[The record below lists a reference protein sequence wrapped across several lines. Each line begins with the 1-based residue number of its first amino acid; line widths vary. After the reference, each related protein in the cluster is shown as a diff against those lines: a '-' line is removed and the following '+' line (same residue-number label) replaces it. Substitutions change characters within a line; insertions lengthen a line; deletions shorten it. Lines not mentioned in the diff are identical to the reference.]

1 MRMLSES
8 VEIKKDIIQNHKKEF
23 KIMSKEDLFY
33 LICEYTTN
41 STVVEEVYDTLHQQV
56 NAFV

>member
-1 MRMLSES
+1 MLSES
-8 VEIKKDIIQNHKKEF
+8 IAIKQDIIHNHKKEF

-33 LICEYTTN
+33 LICEYTTD
-41 STVVEEVYDTLHQQV
+41 STVVEEVYDTLYQRV